1 MAAVVVV
8 KAVVPGWLS
17 HPRRVSFQD
26 RTLLDREILAGKLA
40 DAFALRPGSFRLA
53 YRDDDNDLIEL
64 GTAADLSECIDF
76 FSYGGSSNASSSA
89 VPSSAGAVAKTVT
102 LRIEVIVEYEGP
114 ALSEAGTG
122 TGTTISSAATDR
134 EGALARWKAEQ
145 DALAVQFSRL
155 VSRPTAQR
163 FPPEDERLTAAEE
176 RNRDRRVWTIE
187 QEALTLQAARAGL
200 AGGRD
205 QDHAAYTRRRDSSN
219 DASSMGD
226 WVRER
231 AYDVAHG
238 LDGGSSNTDTLS
250 VSDAGLGHDNNAAAF
265 TEDDD
270 DDDWDRETVS
280 SFVPFGGA
288 SRLPPGVPNGTGDS
302 VGADVLGPR
311 DDEALHPNF
320 ASHFVLAEP
329 AEPFWPAPATEGM
342 NGSIGLSQQ
351 HQRPIPVYQQQ
362 QQQQQ
367 WDSSPMFSSPGS
379 SMYSVGTG
387 RGVDS
392 AYKPTGSERARVEAL
407 FAPSEYGSSSAF
419 SAGGGGGGER
429 DGPEMSAAADHHVA
443 AVTPTRV
450 PGDATPQS
458 SQARTPLQPTA
469 RNDKQQATPPAG
481 RAPSTLP
488 TASATVVNSEN
499 DSGDF
504 TCAVCMDAIDGV
516 RYLCIQCDGYNLC
529 ETCETDP
536 NAKLASRRRKQN
548 SSTLGSAFSTLG
560 GRTRRENEYIP
571 MLHDSNHVLLKIKPG
586 ATLPGG
592 FGRLG
597 SVGGGGASGSS
608 SSSSTPPA
616 PIAPPAP
623 PLSRPTTPL
632 PYIGRAREIP
642 VRLPADGPT
651 RLTRPEPLGH
661 ASSAGGGASASESSS
676 SSTGPSRSQLV
687 PPIRI
692 PAVNIPGFSV
702 LGANVAPVRIPAIN
716 IPPVDFPTIG
726 RPTVSTTP
734 TASTPAA
741 APVPPRVMPVA
752 IEPASF
758 RRFDNVVERN
768 HGVGCS
774 HCGKLIPTGPGEEGV
789 RWLCGNCPTV
799 PGYNLCSD
807 CELESPSI
815 HDPSHAFLR
824 LTHRLRRPLPSL
836 NSGLVPLLYLPKQ
849 DDHDGQAE
857 GQKNGVV
864 ASRDQAGRT
873 TQGAKHAMIVCDACG
888 QKITDAWM
896 LCCHCPV
903 SFDLCRPCLVE
914 RDASTLA
921 RHNPSHVFLGLKEPV
936 DLELLKLVT
945 RFSSRRPRGLLE
957 WDLYS

>member
-1 MAAVVVV
+1 M
-8 KAVVPGWLS
+8 
-17 HPRRVSFQD
+17 
-26 RTLLDREILAGKLA
+26 
-40 DAFALRPGSFRLA
+40 
-53 YRDDDNDLIEL
+53 IEL

-122 TGTTISSAATDR
+122 TGTGGRGSQRLTGTEGANSASASRAGTTISSAATDR

-200 AGGRD
+200 AAGRD
-205 QDHAAYTRRRDSSN
+205 QDHAAYTRRRDSGN

-238 LDGGSSNTDTLS
+238 LDGGHSTDALS
-250 VSDAGLGHDNNAAAF
+250 VSDAGLGHDHNAAAF

-288 SRLPPGVPNGTGDS
+288 SRLPPATRSGTGDL
-302 VGADVLGPR
+302 GADVLGPR

-351 HQRPIPVYQQQ
+351 HQRPIPVY

-458 SQARTPLQPTA
+458 SHAKFPLQPTA
-469 RNDKQQATPPAG
+469 KNDQQQATPPAG
-481 RAPSTLP
+481 RATSTLP
-488 TASATVVNSEN
+488 TVSATGVNSHV

-529 ETCETDP
+529 ETVSQ
-536 NAKLASRRRKQN
+536 SR
-548 SSTLGSAFSTLG
+548 
-560 GRTRRENEYIP
+560 I
-571 MLHDSNHVLLKIKPG
+571 H
-586 ATLPGG
+586 
-592 FGRLG
+592 
-597 SVGGGGASGSS
+597 ASG
-608 SSSSTPPA
+608 
-616 PIAPPAP
+616 
-623 PLSRPTTPL
+623 
-632 PYIGRAREIP
+632 
-642 VRLPADGPT
+642 
-651 RLTRPEPLGH
+651 
-661 ASSAGGGASASESSS
+661 
-676 SSTGPSRSQLV
+676 
-687 PPIRI
+687 
-692 PAVNIPGFSV
+692 
-702 LGANVAPVRIPAIN
+702 
-716 IPPVDFPTIG
+716 
-726 RPTVSTTP
+726 
-734 TASTPAA
+734 
-741 APVPPRVMPVA
+741 
-752 IEPASF
+752 
-758 RRFDNVVERN
+758 
-768 HGVGCS
+768 
-774 HCGKLIPTGPGEEGV
+774 
-789 RWLCGNCPTV
+789 
-799 PGYNLCSD
+799 
-807 CELESPSI
+807 
-815 HDPSHAFLR
+815 
-824 LTHRLRRPLPSL
+824 
-836 NSGLVPLLYLPKQ
+836 
-849 DDHDGQAE
+849 
-857 GQKNGVV
+857 
-864 ASRDQAGRT
+864 
-873 TQGAKHAMIVCDACG
+873 AC
-888 QKITDAWM
+888 
-896 LCCHCPV
+896 
-903 SFDLCRPCLVE
+903 
-914 RDASTLA
+914 
-921 RHNPSHVFLGLKEPV
+921 
-936 DLELLKLVT
+936 
-945 RFSSRRPRGLLE
+945 
-957 WDLYS
+957 